1 MGRGQK
7 EHPFGP
13 ITSSLPVLE
22 QKFVEY
28 LGVKQSFSGE
38 AKPVA
43 ACRSISFVCRA
54 VRLARPYLDRSRY
67 GGGGR
72 ISVLRAYLALAN
84 R

>member
-43 ACRSISFVCRA
+43 ARG
-54 VRLARPYLDRSRY
+54 RSR
-67 GGGGR
+67 
-72 ISVLRAYLALAN
+72 
-84 R
+84 